1 MLRTVT
7 PSPLKN
13 AVRVP
18 QLLTSFGRKNCRER
32 QPMSTSASQDE
43 MKHFGELAPSWWDFW
58 GPQRILH
65 KMNLKRMDFIQKTL
79 QKEYQAGSG
88 TYVPGFNHQA
98 FLPKQVSTAIE
109 QELEQDIR
117 GQLHS
122 QKLQVLDVGCG
133 GGILAECLARLP
145 FVANVKGIDLTPECI
160 EIAQSHASKDPI
172 LNGKLSYEVQAL
184 EEVEGVYDLVTCLEM
199 LEHVDHPGEILRH
212 AWKKLKVGGILMV
225 STINRDP
232 VSWFT
237 TIFMAEQVLK
247 LVPRGTHHAS
257 KYINSEEIIEWFQD
271 ECKGQHQILNC
282 KGVMY
287 VPLNGWIEHDHS
299 GVGNYFMAIKKT
311 A

>member
-1 MLRTVT
+1 MLRSATQGY
-7 PSPLKN
+7 LKSGL
-13 AVRVP
+13 RVCE
-18 QLLTSFGRKNCRER
+18 LSTSLGRTNRHGR
-32 QPMSTSASQDE
+32 LAMSTSTSQDE
-43 MKHFGELAPSWWDFW
+43 MKHFGELAPSWWDSS

-79 QKEYQAGSG
+79 QKQYQAGPE

-98 FLPKQVSTAIE
+98 FLPKQISTAIE
-109 QELEQDIR
+109 QELDQDISA
-117 GQLHS
+117 QLNG

-145 FVANVKGIDLTPECI
+145 FVSKVKGIDLTPECI
-160 EIAQSHASKDPI
+160 KIAQLHASKDPV
-172 LNGKLSYEVQAL
+172 LEGKLSYDVQPL
-184 EEVEGVYDLVTCLEM
+184 EKVEGVYDLVTCLEM
-199 LEHVDHPGEILRH
+199 LEHVDHPSEILRH
-212 AWKKLKVGGILMV
+212 AWKKLKVGGTLIV

-247 LVPRGTHHAS
+247 LVPRGTHHVS
-257 KYINSEEIIEWFQD
+257 KYINSEEIVEWFKD
-271 ECKGQHQILNC
+271 ECKGQHEILDC

-287 VPLNGWIEHDHS
+287 VPFSGWIEHDHS
-299 GVGNYFMAIKKT
+299 GVGNYFMAIKKI